1 MNIGLF
7 TDTYYPELNGV
18 ANSVYL
24 LKKELEK
31 KGHNVYV
38 ITTKTPGAPANEKG
52 VFRVPSKACS
62 FVPERRIGLVYH
74 PKIALKIHKMKL
86 DIIHTNTEFA
96 IGMFGRI
103 MAKELFIPVVHTYHT
118 IYEDYTHYIKKYIS
132 KEDRA
137 KKLAQLYSKFSVR
150 GAEELIVPT
159 EKVAEL
165 MKRYDVKPDINVIPT
180 GIDLSRFSARDTIEQ
195 KNKLKKVL
203 GIPKDNKVILYLG
216 RISQEKNIEEIM
228 DYLDRYMNRYGNVSF
243 LVVGDGPYKSALEK
257 RAKLMK
263 HRKQMIFAG
272 AKPWDEITHYY
283 QIADVFV
290 SASTSETQG
299 LTYIE
304 ALSSGIP
311 VVARKDEC
319 LEGVL
324 LQGENGYAFE
334 DEESFVYGLNQVLWD
349 DKTIN
354 YAENAMRSVEKFSTE
369 KFAAKVENI
378 YYHATKTHRNLLLR
392 MADKLAD
399 KVADKIGY
407 ERSDVKAL
415 GGTMAMQLGASG
427 MDASRIA
434 LGCMRMD
441 QLSIQDATRIVDA
454 ALEQGITLFDHADI
468 YGGGKSEEI
477 FGRVLADNK
486 GMRDRMRIQTKCG
499 IRDGFYDFT
508 PAHILSSVED
518 SLKRLQI
525 DTIDVFLLHRP
536 DALMELEEVADAFSY
551 LSKSGKVRQFG
562 VSNFNAA
569 QIELLQSACKI
580 PLVVNQMQFGLM
592 HAGMVRQGIETNT
605 LYDGGVQRDLATL
618 DYCRLHNITVQAWSP
633 LQYGFF
639 EGNFVDNDKF
649 PQLNEVLGKLSE
661 KYGVS
666 KTAIAIA
673 WILRHPA
680 EIQVIAGTMNPQ
692 HLQQLCEAT
701 KVQLTRPEW
710 YALYCAAGYVLP

>member
-62 FVPERRIGLVYH
+62 FVPERRVGLVYH

-103 MAKELFIPVVHTYHT
+103 MAKELFVPVVHTYHT

-165 MKRYDVKPDINVIPT
+165 MAHYGVKPDINVIPT
-180 GIDLSRFSARDTIEQ
+180 GIDLSRFGTRDTPEQ
-195 KNKLKKVL
+195 KEQLKKSL
-203 GIPKDNKVILYLG
+203 GIPKGDKVVLYLG
-216 RISQEKNIEEIM
+216 RVSQEKNIDEVM
-228 DYLDRYMNRYGNVSF
+228 NYLDSYMNYYSNVTF
-243 LVVGDGPYKSALEK
+243 LVVGDGPHKSVLEK
-257 RAKLMK
+257 TAKNLK
-263 HRKQMIFAG
+263 HRKKMIFAG

-283 QIADVFV
+283 QIADAFV

-304 ALSSGIP
+304 ALSSGVP
-311 VVARKDEC
+311 VVARKDQC

-324 LQGENGYAFE
+324 VSGENGYVFE
-334 DEESFVYGLNQVLWD
+334 NEETFVYGLSQVLWNE
-349 DKTIN
+349 KKIH
-354 YAENAMRSVEKFSTE
+354 YSQNAIESVEKFSTE
-369 KFAAKVENI
+369 KFATKVENI
-378 YYHATKTHRNLLLR
+378 YYHVTKTHRNLLIR
-392 MADKLAD
+392 MADRLAD

-407 ERSDVKAL
+407 ERPDVKPL
-415 GGTMAMQLGASG
+415 GGPMAMRLGTS
-427 MDASRIA
+427 DLDVSKIA

-441 QLSIQDATRIVDA
+441 KLSEQEASRIVNA
-454 ALEQGITLFDHADI
+454 ALDQGITLFDHADI

-477 FGRVLADNK
+477 FGKVLAENK
-486 GMRDRMRIQTKCG
+486 GMRERMRIQTKCG

-508 PAHILSSVED
+508 GAHILSSVED
-518 SLKRLQI
+518 SLRRLQVEYV
-525 DTIDVFLLHRP
+525 DVLLLHRP
-536 DALMELEEVADAFSY
+536 DALMDIDEVADTFNY
-551 LSKSGKVRQFG
+551 LLKSGKVRQFG
-562 VSNFNAA
+562 VSNFNSA
-569 QIELLQSACKI
+569 QLQLLQSACKVS
-580 PLVVNQMQFGLM
+580 LVANQMQFGLM

-605 LYDGGVQRDLATL
+605 MYDGGVQRDLATL
-618 DYCRLHNITVQAWSP
+618 DYCRLHGITVQAWSP

-639 EGNFVDNDKF
+639 EGNFVDNEKF
-649 PQLNEVLGKLSE
+649 PELNATLDTIANR
-661 KYGVS
+661 YNTN
-666 KTAIAIA
+666 KTAVAIA

-680 EIQVIAGTMNPQ
+680 NMQAIVGTMNVQ
-692 HLQQLCEAT
+692 HLQAICDAAHI
-701 KVQLTRPEW
+701 QLTRPEW
-710 YALYCAAGYVLP
+710 YELYRAAGYELP

>member
-38 ITTKTPGAPANEKG
+38 ITTKSPGAPEDEEG

-137 KKLAQLYSKFSVR
+137 KKLAKLYSKFSVR

-165 MKRYDVKPDINVIPT
+165 MQQYDVRPDINVIPT
-180 GIDLSRFSARDTIEQ
+180 GIDLSRFSIRDSIEQ
-195 KNKLKKVL
+195 KVKLKKVL
-203 GIPKDNKVILYLG
+203 GIPKDNKVVLYLG
-216 RISQEKNIEEIM
+216 RVSEEKNIDEVMQYLNHYM
-228 DYLDRYMNRYGNVSF
+228 DRHGNVTF
-243 LVVGDGPYKSALEK
+243 LVVGDGPYKTSLEK
-257 RAKLMK
+257 NARSLQ

-290 SASTSETQG
+290 SGSTSETQG

-304 ALSSGIP
+304 ALSSGVP
-311 VVARKDEC
+311 VVARRDRC

-324 LQGENGYAFE
+324 LQGVNGYSFD
-334 DEESFVYGLNQVLWD
+334 DEESFLHGLDCVLWNEAGID
-349 DKTIN
+349 YGK
-354 YAENAMRSVEKFSTE
+354 NAMDSVEKFSTE
-369 KFAAKVENI
+369 QFAAKVENI
-378 YYHATKTHRNLLLR
+378 YFHVTKTHRTLLLR

-399 KVADKIGY
+399 KVADTIGF
-407 ERSDVKAL
+407 ERPDIKPL
-415 GGTMAMQLGASG
+415 GGPMAMQIGNG
-427 MDASRIA
+427 DMDASRIA

-441 QLSIQDATRIVDA
+441 KLSVQEATKLVDS
-454 ALEQGITLFDHADI
+454 ALEQGVTLFDHADI

-477 FGRVLADNK
+477 FGKVLAENK
-486 GMRDRMRIQTKCG
+486 GMRARMRIQTKCG
-499 IRDGFYDFT
+499 IRDGYYDFSG
-508 PAHILSSVED
+508 AHILTSVED

-525 DTIDVFLLHRP
+525 DSIDLLALHRP
-536 DALMELEEVADAFSY
+536 DALMDVEEVAETIYQLA
-551 LSKSGKVRQFG
+551 KSGKVKQFG
-562 VSNFNAA
+562 VSNFNSA
-569 QIELLQSACKI
+569 QLELLQSACKL

-605 LYDGGVQRDLATL
+605 MYDGAVQRDLATL
-618 DYCRLHNITVQAWSP
+618 DYCRLHGITVQAWSP

-639 EGNFVDNDKF
+639 EGNFVDNEKF
-649 PQLNEVLGKLSE
+649 PEVNQVLTRLAE
-661 KYGVS
+661 KYQVS
-666 KTAIAIA
+666 KAAIAVA

-680 EIQVIAGTMNPQ
+680 KIQVVVGTMNSQ
-692 HLQQLCEAT
+692 HLQELCEAY
-701 KVQLTRPEW
+701 KVNLSRVEW
-710 YALYCAAGYVLP
+710 YELYRAAGYMLP